1 MVWLI
6 TPLTFVRGKFLKG
19 PCKTLSPIVSKI
31 SDMPEMSK
39 IEFVV
44 LDIDQH
50 PNAGI
55 RPEFMVRGIPAC
67 FYVRSGKVLSSKIG
81 MTTESDFIAWI
92 KSNNS

>member
-1 MVWLI
+1 MVDC
-6 TPLTFVRGKFLKG
+6 PLTFVRGKFLKG

-39 IEFVV
+39 IDFVV

-55 RPEFMVRGIPAC
+55 RSEFMVRGIPSC

-81 MTTESDFIAWI
+81 MTTESDFIAWV

>member
-1 MVWLI
+1 MVDY
-6 TPLTFVRGKFLKG
+6 PLTFVRGKFKNG

-44 LDIDQH
+44 LDIDQN

-55 RPEFMVRGIPAC
+55 RSEFMVRGIPAC

-81 MTTESDFIAWI
+81 MTTESDFITWV